1 MKRII
6 IILSAIVLL
15 AACQKENRIQEPEL
29 STVTYSVTAPVEFE
43 TKAAG
48 DADLINVLWY
58 GVYHKKENGEFKYMS
73 DMSAFVDVIHPSS
86 IQVPITLI
94 NNQVY
99 KLVFVAQHKITLPQ
113 EEYVYNISHDDGIMT
128 LNTDANIT
136 NGEQLDAFVYVEK
149 EIGPIV
155 GNENRNITLQ
165 RPVAQLNFATSKT
178 VSANTPLSITLEGA
192 PASYNVFTNTYSQQL
207 AGPVTFAG
215 LKVTGDGFTVS
226 SNAYTRLE
234 TLYVLGGNKV
244 EATVVTGTDGA
255 ATTTA
260 ISEIVTAPN
269 YKTNIVGE
277 I

>member
-1 MKRII
+1 MQAPGKSMI
-6 IILSAIVLL
+6 
-15 AACQKENRIQEPEL
+15 
-29 STVTYSVTAPVEFE
+29 TYSVTAPVEFE
-43 TKAAG
+43 IKSAG
-48 DADLINVLWY
+48 EASEINVLWY
-58 GVYHKKENGEFKYMS
+58 GVYHKKENGEFVYMN
-73 DMSAFVDVIHPSS
+73 DMSAFVTVTDPSS
-86 IQVPITLI
+86 IMVPITLI
-94 NNQVY
+94 NDQVY
-99 KLVFVAQHKITLPQ
+99 KLVFVAQHKITSPQ

-136 NGEQLDAFVYVEK
+136 NGEQLDAFVYVET

-192 PASYNVFTNTYSQQL
+192 PASYNVFTNTYSKQL

-215 LKVTGDGFTVS
+215 LKVTGDSFTVS